1 MTAEEIRTYA
11 MSHYF
16 QPAKQLGTCP
26 VEVRAGD
33 VLKFFGAQ
41 ARATQACAVLGSEE
55 FCQTSRVKRLC
66 ITGSIPGVDTLFTFC
81 WCGSHSV
88 VVQRAAAA

>member
-11 MSHYF
+11 MNHYF
-16 QPAKQLGTCP
+16 QPAKQSGTCP
-26 VEVRAGD
+26 VEIRAGD

-41 ARATQACAVLGSEE
+41 ARAPQACGVLGSEE
-55 FCQTSRVKRLC
+55 FCKTGRLKRLC
-66 ITGSIPGVDTLFTFC
+66 ITGSVPGVDTVFSFC

-88 VVQRAAAA
+88 VIQRSAAA